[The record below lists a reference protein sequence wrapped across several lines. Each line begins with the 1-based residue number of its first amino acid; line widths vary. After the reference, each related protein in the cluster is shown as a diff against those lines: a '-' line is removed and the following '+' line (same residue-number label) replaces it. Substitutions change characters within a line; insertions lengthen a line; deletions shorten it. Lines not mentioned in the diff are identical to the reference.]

1 MGTATQTVDVSSA
14 HAAAIRGAA
23 TTMTR
28 ERSVRSFS
36 LRPLLVALGIVAAII
51 ALYGPLRDM
60 YVAWRT
66 GMELEARYE
75 QVVAE
80 NSELKQN
87 IDYLM
92 TREGIEDTART
103 MGYVS
108 PGETAVVV
116 RGAPEDA
123 EPESEQDAAEELPW
137 YIGPL
142 DVIFSYGESA

>member
-1 MGTATQTVDVSSA
+1 
-14 HAAAIRGAA
+14 
-23 TTMTR
+23 MTR